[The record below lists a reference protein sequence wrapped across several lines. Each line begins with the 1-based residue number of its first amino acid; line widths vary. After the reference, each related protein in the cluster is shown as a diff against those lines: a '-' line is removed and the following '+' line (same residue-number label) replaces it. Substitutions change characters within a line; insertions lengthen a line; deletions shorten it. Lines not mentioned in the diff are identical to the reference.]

1 MRAETILLNEEP
13 LAEAFVPTRLLHRE
27 GQLREIL
34 SHIKPALHNKDARN
48 VLVIGNPGTGKTTL
62 IKWLLQEYFEG
73 KFAYVNCLNYRSEHK
88 IIESILVQLGC
99 VIPENKPTD
108 YLIQKF
114 SKKVG
119 KSIVVCLDEVDQ
131 VKNDRILETLSLQ
144 QCGLILIS
152 NRHFFFDSI
161 EDRLRSRLFL
171 AEVGFPQ
178 YSRSELVDIIKE
190 RIDYAL
196 APGSISNE
204 LIEIIATWSNGDA
217 RVALQTIR
225 AAAMYA
231 DSKRRD
237 SIIID
242 DVREAIKG
250 ARKSKLEY
258 VKSKLNE
265 HQKFLMDEIERNKE
279 IDSGELFR
287 KYQDSFHEPLD
298 EMKKREKE
306 SKNKGNVSIDI
317 RVKPSD
323 NSYLGMDGLANLVD
337 KTHQPTKEAALS
349 RDAAEYKPIRDA
361 LMHTALL
368 TPEAKKKLSSVFEN
382 IRARVKLL
390 LSGG

>member
-1 MRAETILLNEEP
+1 MRAETILLNEEL

-34 SHIKPALHNKDARN
+34 SHLKPVLHNRDARN

-62 IKWLLQEYFEG
+62 IKWLLKEYFDG
-73 KFAYVNCLNYRSEHK
+73 KFAYVNCLNARSEHK
-88 IIESILVQLGC
+88 ILESVLIQLGS

-108 YLIQKF
+108 YLVQKF

-119 KSIVVCLDEVDQ
+119 KNVVVCLDEVDQ
-131 VKNDRILETLSLQ
+131 VKNDRILEALSLQ

-171 AEVGFPQ
+171 AEVEFSV
-178 YSRSELVDIIKE
+178 YKKSELADIIRE

-196 APGSISNE
+196 APGSISND
-204 LIEIIATWSNGDA
+204 LIEIAATWSNGDA
-217 RVALQTIR
+217 RVALQTVR
-225 AAAMYA
+225 AAAMNA

-237 SIIID
+237 SIVID

-265 HQKFLMDEIERNKE
+265 HQKFLMDEIERNRE

-287 KYQDSFHEPLD
+287 KYQDSFHDPVGERAYRNQMEQLVQSGLVREAGEGRWRKFEP
-298 EMKKREKE
+298 
-306 SKNKGNVSIDI
+306 S
-317 RVKPSD
+317 
-323 NSYLGMDGLANLVD
+323 
-337 KTHQPTKEAALS
+337 H
-349 RDAAEYKPIRDA
+349 
-361 LMHTALL
+361 
-368 TPEAKKKLSSVFEN
+368 
-382 IRARVKLL
+382 
-390 LSGG
+390 